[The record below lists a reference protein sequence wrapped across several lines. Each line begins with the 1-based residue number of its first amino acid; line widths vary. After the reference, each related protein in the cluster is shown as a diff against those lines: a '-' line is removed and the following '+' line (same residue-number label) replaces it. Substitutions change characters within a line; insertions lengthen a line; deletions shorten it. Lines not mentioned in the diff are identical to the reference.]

1 MKYILIL
8 VSFILFI
15 SCVSEAPNANRL
27 SGAIKEEPETII
39 ERNIKKAYPGCKIF
53 QYKDNDLSSDRYLVI
68 TADSVII
75 IIDGCTNNKY
85 PFDQNIFITR
95 L

>member
-15 SCVSEAPNANRL
+15 GCSKESEPTRL
-27 SGAIKEEPETII
+27 SGHVEEKPETIM

-53 QYKDNDLSSDRYLVI
+53 QYNDNDLSSDRYLVI
-68 TADSVII
+68 TADSIII
-75 IIDGCTNNKY
+75 IIDGYNNNKY